1 MDPLLSTTSRP
12 HELGDEAR
20 RGYVPPER
28 RARRGYVPPERRATW
43 IGVCLI
49 LFAELVGTGAL
60 GLPYTFAK
68 VGYGVGVALLLVFM
82 ALSVYSGVLLWR
94 LGMSHPGSITYGD
107 LAGKVMGENL
117 WRGVIFFFVYTA
129 FIGNMAI
136 NVLVSLDSTAGAFG
150 WGAKDSVNLAV
161 VAAIILPL
169 SQLRTLHSVS
179 YAGLL
184 SAAAVIATFGLILY
198 RCADVRAHQDT
209 PPRTE
214 IVSTSSSFVEAF
226 SASTA
231 AVFAFGGQGLY
242 LETCAEMKDARDFR
256 FSLLVTSAV
265 ILCCYMVTT
274 LTIYFTFGEDVKPNA
289 MDMLSPGALSTRVAS
304 GAMFLHVL
312 VSYLLANQVI
322 CRAAHTRLAPQSVNK
337 GGKREALEWL
347 GITSFAL
354 ALSFIWAVAVP
365 DLSSLMGII
374 GSLTTAPLSFGFPA
388 WFYLRWAKGSM
399 ISIWERGALGIMIVT
414 SVFLLVA
421 GTAVNIVKL
430 FF

>member
-1 MDPLLSTTSRP
+1 
-12 HELGDEAR
+12 
-20 RGYVPPER
+20 
-28 RARRGYVPPERRATW
+28 
-43 IGVCLI
+43 
-49 LFAELVGTGAL
+49 
-60 GLPYTFAK
+60 
-68 VGYGVGVALLLVFM
+68 
-82 ALSVYSGVLLWR
+82 
-94 LGMSHPGSITYGD
+94 
-107 LAGKVMGENL
+107 
-117 WRGVIFFFVYTA
+117 
-129 FIGNMAI
+129 
-136 NVLVSLDSTAGAFG
+136 
-150 WGAKDSVNLAV
+150 
-161 VAAIILPL
+161 
-169 SQLRTLHSVS
+169 
-179 YAGLL
+179 
-184 SAAAVIATFGLILY
+184 
-198 RCADVRAHQDT
+198 
-209 PPRTE
+209 
-214 IVSTSSSFVEAF
+214 VEAF

-322 CRAAHTRLAPQSVNK
+322 CRAAHTRIAPQSVNK
-337 GGKREALEWL
+337 GGQREALEWL

>member
-1 MDPLLSTTSRP
+1 M
-12 HELGDEAR
+12 
-20 RGYVPPER
+20 GYQK
-28 RARRGYVPPERRATW
+28 
-43 IGVCLI
+43 
-49 LFAELVGTGAL
+49 ELVGTGAL

-68 VGYGVGVALLLVFM
+68 VGWGVGVALLLAFM

-107 LAGKVMGENL
+107 LAGKVMGDNL
-117 WRGVIFFFVYTA
+117 WRGLIFFFVYTA

-136 NVLVSLDSTAGAFG
+136 NVLVSLDSTSNAFG
-150 WGAKDSVNLAV
+150 WGAKDTVNIAI

-184 SAAAVIATFGLILY
+184 SAAAVTATFGLILY
-198 RCADVRAHQDT
+198 RCAEVRAHQET

-231 AVFAFGGQGLY
+231 AVFAFGGQGLF
-242 LETCAEMKDARDFR
+242 LETMAEIKDARDFR
-256 FSLLVTSAV
+256 FSLLITSAV
-265 ILCCYMVTT
+265 ILCCYSVTT
-274 LTIYFTFGEDVKPNA
+274 LSIYFTFGEDVKPNA
-289 MDMLSPGALSTRVAS
+289 MDMLRPGTLSTRVAS

-312 VSYLLANQVI
+312 ARYLLANQVI
-322 CRAAHTRLAPQSVNK
+322 CRAAHTRIAPQSVNK
-337 GGKREALEWL
+337 GGTREALEWL

-388 WFYLRWAKGSM
+388 WFYLRWAKGSV

-421 GTAVNIVKL
+421 GTAVNIV
-430 FF
+430 